1 MKDQTAPVFVDAL
14 LNHWIYIHG
23 TPYHLLS
30 DQGSNVDGQLMRKI
44 FNALGIE
51 KLLSSAYHSQGNGFA
66 ERNIITVKDK
76 LPAVL
81 LYGRLPQSQWGKLLP
96 SLVFAS
102 NTSLSKATQCV
113 PYNVVFERAAT
124 LPQDI
129 VFQDVSKAK
138 FEEPPSAATN
148 EHTI

>member
-1 MKDQTAPVFVDAL
+1 MDL
-14 LNHWIYIHG
+14 YR

-30 DQGSNVDGQLMRKI
+30 DQGSNVDGQLMRK
-44 FNALGIE
+44 FFSTLRIE
-51 KLLSSAYHSQGNGFA
+51 KRLSSAYHSQGNGFT
-66 ERNIITVKDK
+66 ERNIVTVKDM

-81 LYGRLPQSQWGKLLP
+81 LYGRLPQSQRGKLLP
-96 SLVFAS
+96 SLVFAL

-129 VFQDVSKAK
+129 VFHDVSKDE

-148 EHTI
+148 KHTV